1 MAVQNSEEIE
11 DSVDMSK
18 TNELIHSI
26 SSQYREKYT
35 DCGKYLNELRLLKQD
50 LLEKETVLMA
60 NVESSYDKYIR
71 QIKNQKEQCMS
82 AISEEYSHRT
92 KHVDK
97 LIETMEQMQTLLSE
111 YTVMSTS
118 QDTFSDTESVGSAV
132 FSDIESVNSEVTS
145 PLCEPPRVEREI
157 LSYNECK
164 VVFGENGV
172 KQGEF
177 RNLRGLAVDYQN
189 RIFVVDCGNKRVQVF
204 DEDTKFLF
212 EFGSL
217 GNEDGQFLFPY
228 GVAINGHTIYITDSE
243 RHNIQAFDL
252 SGTFLYKSGVRGG
265 GTLQFN
271 APCGLAVSEDGRVFI
286 ADSVNNRI
294 QVRHTHICY

>member
-11 DSVDMSK
+11 ESVDMSK
-18 TNELIHSI
+18 INEQLHSI

-35 DCGKYLNELRLLKQD
+35 VCGKYLNELRLLKQD
-50 LLEKETVLMA
+50 LLEKETILME

-82 AISEEYSHRT
+82 AICEEYSHRT

-97 LIETMEQMQTLLSE
+97 LIDAMEQMQTRLSE
-111 YTVMSTS
+111 YTLMSTS

-145 PLCEPPRVEREI
+145 PLCEPPRVKRDI

-172 KQGEF
+172 EQGEF

-189 RIFVVDCGNKRVQVF
+189 RIFVVDCGNKR
-204 DEDTKFLF
+204 
-212 EFGSL
+212 
-217 GNEDGQFLFPY
+217 
-228 GVAINGHTIYITDSE
+228 
-243 RHNIQAFDL
+243 
-252 SGTFLYKSGVRGG
+252 
-265 GTLQFN
+265 
-271 APCGLAVSEDGRVFI
+271 
-286 ADSVNNRI
+286 I
-294 QVRHTHICY
+294 QVCACDCVIS